1 MKSRGTKRFVRV
13 GTKEAAIADYL
24 IDPGISRFTVRA
36 FAGGL
41 LSGLGHNPV
50 VGIRDFSGEA
60 RWDPAA
66 PQQASLRLRVR
77 AVSLTVEN
85 DTSDKDRR
93 EMERA
98 MQQEVLESAR
108 YPEIVFESSAAS
120 MNGNGRVQI
129 DGNLTLHGVTRQQ
142 RVPAQ
147 LAVTGDILRAFGEF
161 SVRQTDYRI
170 KLASVAGGALKLK
183 DELKFTFDIVARR
196 KPE

>member
-1 MKSRGTKRFVRV
+1 M
-13 GTKEAAIADYL
+13 
-24 IDPGISRFTVRA
+24 
-36 FAGGL
+36 
-41 LSGLGHNPV
+41 SGLGHNPV
-50 VGIRDFSGEA
+50 VGIRDFSGVA
-60 RWDPAA
+60 RWDPAV
-66 PQQASLRLRVR
+66 PQQASLRLSIR
-77 AVSLTVEN
+77 AASLTVEN

-98 MQQEVLESAR
+98 MQREVLESAS

-120 MNGNGRVQI
+120 MNGNGRIQI
-129 DGNLTLHGVTRQQ
+129 DGSLTLHGVTRPQ

-147 LAVTGDILRAFGEF
+147 LSVTGDILRAFGEF

>member
-1 MKSRGTKRFVRV
+1 
-13 GTKEAAIADYL
+13 
-24 IDPGISRFTVRA
+24 
-36 FAGGL
+36 

-60 RWDPAA
+60 SWDPAV
-66 PQQASLRLRVR
+66 PEQASLKLRIR
-77 AVSLTVEN
+77 AASLTVEN
-85 DTSDKDRR
+85 DASEKDRR

-98 MQQEVLESAR
+98 MQEDVLESAR

-120 MNGNGRVQI
+120 PNGNGRVLI
-129 DGNLTLHGVTRQQ
+129 DGHLALHGMTRPQ

-147 LAVTGDILRAFGEF
+147 LSVTGDLLRAFGDF

-196 KPE
+196 QPE

>member
-1 MKSRGTKRFVRV
+1 
-13 GTKEAAIADYL
+13 
-24 IDPGISRFTVRA
+24 
-36 FAGGL
+36 

-50 VGIRDFSGEA
+50 VGIRDFSGVA
-60 RWDPAA
+60 RWDPAV
-66 PQQASLRLRVR
+66 PQQASLRLSIR
-77 AVSLTVEN
+77 AASLTVEN

-98 MQQEVLESAR
+98 MQREVLESAS

-120 MNGNGRVQI
+120 MNGNGRIQI
-129 DGNLTLHGVTRQQ
+129 DGSLTLHGVTRPQ

-147 LAVTGDILRAFGEF
+147 LSVTGDILRAFGEF